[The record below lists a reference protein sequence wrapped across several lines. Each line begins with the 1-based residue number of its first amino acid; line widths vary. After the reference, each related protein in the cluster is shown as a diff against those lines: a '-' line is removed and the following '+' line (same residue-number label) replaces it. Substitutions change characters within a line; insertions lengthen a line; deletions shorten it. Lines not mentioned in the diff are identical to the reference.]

1 MFFES
6 NFKIRRRDYS
16 MKKTELE
23 MAKEGEFLREYGKN
37 HFVVVS
43 EALSIGRV
51 KWNMVPIGAKGQ
63 KDLVFYMTTEQ
74 MLGLCSEILNGV
86 FAKKIAAD
94 QNAYPSA
101 YQYMT
106 GEDGSLRLNIGG
118 GKVGCRVQMQDKKAN
133 PVVNYT
139 MAVSVEALLT
149 MARKYTL
156 CTGMTPV
163 APGSYYASVIASFE
177 EGREERKGFRK
188 PKPEEIGDSV
198 DANNVVD
205 ESAEPT
211 HKAEPNKEP
220 TKADVKKETPKPAD
234 KPKNDDDV
242 DGNFTLTVKGN
253 KTLQRGLYVF
263 DATDDK
269 GAAVKLTFRK
279 EEADKYSWF
288 ASFENSLAGGE
299 TKELKI
305 RGQKEGVYILYKGP
319 AK

>member
-1 MFFES
+1 
-6 NFKIRRRDYS
+6 

-74 MLGLCSEILNGV
+74 MLSLCSEIMNGV

-139 MAVSVEALLT
+139 MAVSAESLT
-149 MARKYTL
+149 VMARKYML
-156 CTGMTPV
+156 DTGMMPV
-163 APGSYYASVIASFE
+163 VPGSYYASVVAAFE

-188 PKPEEIGDSV
+188 PKPEELGDSV
-198 DANNVVD
+198 DTKSVVD
-205 ESAEPT
+205 ESEAPAPAAPAKAPEKKPEP
-211 HKAEPNKEP
+211 E
-220 TKADVKKETPKPAD
+220 KKPDPAKPAAEKANE
-234 KPKNDDDV
+234 KPAGV
-242 DGNFTLTVKGN
+242 DGVYSLTVKGN
-253 KTLQRGLYVF
+253 KVLQKGLYVF
-263 DATDDK
+263 DAVDEK
-269 GAAVKLTFRK
+269 GNAVKLTFRK
-279 EEADKYSWF
+279 EEADKLKWF
-288 ASFENSLAGGE
+288 AQFENSLTAGGDVPP
-299 TKELKI
+299 LKI
-305 RGQKEGVYILYKGP
+305 RGEKKGAYILYKGP
-319 AK
+319 AKN

>member
-1 MFFES
+1 M
-6 NFKIRRRDYS
+6 R
-16 MKKTELE
+16 TEVE
-23 MAKEGEFLREYGKN
+23 MAKDGEFLREYGKN

-74 MLGLCSEILNGV
+74 MMGLCAEIMNGV

-139 MAVSVEALLT
+139 MAVSVDALMT
-149 MARKYTL
+149 MARKYML

-163 APGSYYASVIASFE
+163 VAGSYYASVVKVFE
-177 EGREERKGFRK
+177 EGREERKNFRK
-188 PKPEEIGDSV
+188 PKPEDLGDVVNANSV
-198 DANNVVD
+198 IDETAETALSNDHTPEAKNTHAKKEEPKSETNLENYTLTIKSPSSVQKGFYVFGSIDENGNAIRLMFRKDDADNLNWFAKFANSVAGGD
-205 ESAEPT
+205 EPT
-211 HKAEPNKEP
+211 LKICGEK
-220 TKADVKKETPKPAD
+220 
-234 KPKNDDDV
+234 KNDCV
-242 DGNFTLTVKGN
+242 
-253 KTLQRGLYVF
+253 
-263 DATDDK
+263 
-269 GAAVKLTFRK
+269 
-279 EEADKYSWF
+279 
-288 ASFENSLAGGE
+288 
-299 TKELKI
+299 
-305 RGQKEGVYILYKGP
+305 LYKGP
-319 AK
+319 AKK